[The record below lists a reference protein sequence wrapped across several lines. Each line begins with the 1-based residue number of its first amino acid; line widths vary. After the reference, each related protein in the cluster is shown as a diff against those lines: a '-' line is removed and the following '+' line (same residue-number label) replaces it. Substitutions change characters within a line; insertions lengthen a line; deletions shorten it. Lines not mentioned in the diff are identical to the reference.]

1 MTDLADDSKLAPPE
15 TFIDRRGNARVR
27 ADCGIV
33 VGADEIG
40 PNSRT
45 VARRIASACAGWRR
59 PPTPRE
65 FFDAV
70 RTDKPSPRQ
79 AGIITMWLREAT
91 DDDLILAWAEE
102 AYTFRQLAH
111 AIHRS
116 GAENSYPERNRDL
129 NRLSER

>member
-1 MTDLADDSKLAPPE
+1 MTDLADDTKLAPPE
-15 TFIDRRGNARVR
+15 TFIDRQGSAQVR
-27 ADCGIV
+27 AACGIV
-33 VGADEIG
+33 VPADEIG
-40 PNSRT
+40 PNCRT
-45 VARRIASACAGWRR
+45 VARRIASACAGWRN

-65 FFDAV
+65 FFEAV
-70 RTDKPSPRQ
+70 RAERPSPRQ
-79 AGIITMWLREAT
+79 AVIVTMWLREAS

-129 NRLSER
+129 NMLSER

>member
-1 MTDLADDSKLAPPE
+1 MTDLADDTKLAPPE
-15 TFIDRRGNARVR
+15 TFIDRRGSARVR

-33 VGADEIG
+33 VPADEIG

-45 VARRIASACAGWRR
+45 VARRIASACAGWRT
-59 PPTPRE
+59 PPTSRE

-70 RTDKPSPRQ
+70 RSEMPSPRQ
-79 AGIITMWLREAT
+79 AVIVTMWLREAT

>member
-1 MTDLADDSKLAPPE
+1 MSYLADDTRLAPPQ
-15 TFIDRRGNARVR
+15 TFIDSRGSARVR

-33 VGADEIG
+33 VPPDEVG

-45 VARRIASACAGWRR
+45 VARRIASACAGWRK

-70 RTDKPSPRQ
+70 RAERPSPRQ

-91 DDDLILAWAEE
+91 DDELILAWTEE
-102 AYTFRQLAH
+102 AYTFRQFAN

-116 GAENSYPERNRDL
+116 GAADSYPERNRDL

>member
-15 TFIDRRGNARVR
+15 TFIDRRGSARVR

-33 VGADEIG
+33 IPADEIG

-59 PPTPRE
+59 SPTPRE

-102 AYTFRQLAH
+102 AYTFRQLAR